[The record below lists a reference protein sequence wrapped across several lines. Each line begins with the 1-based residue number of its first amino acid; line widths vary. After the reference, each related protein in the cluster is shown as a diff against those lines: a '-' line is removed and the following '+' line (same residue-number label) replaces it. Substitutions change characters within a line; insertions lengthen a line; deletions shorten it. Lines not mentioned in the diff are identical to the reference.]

1 MDSQQGN
8 SRDDAPNGELGV
20 DAQQLGQIQAAGA
33 EDQQGDAGSDGD
45 QHSEQQEEAD
55 GEDQAA
61 GESQAGQESS
71 GAAAAQGPFSPDLRE
86 RVKDLEKL
94 VRDIMAEKQTKPG
107 GSHFQGVKLRPA
119 DPPKFSGANKEV
131 VKDWL
136 ATVFQWL
143 GSGNCVPT
151 QRVPLAQTFLTGG
164 AATLWRAKSAVLQSQ
179 GFDILDWD
187 VFART
192 LETAFGHQDPEQNAR
207 DKLDVLKQTHTVEDY
222 ANKFQSL
229 VAEIVTMPPSEG
241 DLLQKFRN
249 GLKPEMQIAAGIDP
263 ITGTRWMDL
272 QKFISYACVTDAS
285 RIQANRGSKTSDKSE
300 QGKSSGSGTSYKEKL
315 KGKRPNESSSGQ
327 PPKKP
332 KMDQEKKKQSDDQKA
347 KDWEQ
352 NTCFYCHKPD
362 HKARDCPD
370 KPKRAGFQKTK

>member
-1 MDSQQGN
+1 MDSQQRN

-33 EDQQGDAGSDGD
+33 GDQQGDAGSGGD

-71 GAAAAQGPFSPDLRE
+71 GAAAAQGPFSLDLRE
-86 RVKDLEKL
+86 RVKDLGKL

-179 GFDILDWD
+179 GFDIWI
-187 VFART
+187 
-192 LETAFGHQDPEQNAR
+192 GM
-207 DKLDVLKQTHTVEDY
+207 
-222 ANKFQSL
+222 SL
-229 VAEIVTMPPSEG
+229 P
-241 DLLQKFRN
+241 
-249 GLKPEMQIAAGIDP
+249 GLWRQPLGI
-263 ITGTRWMDL
+263 
-272 QKFISYACVTDAS
+272 
-285 RIQANRGSKTSDKSE
+285 RIQSRM
-300 QGKSSGSGTSYKEKL
+300 QGTSWMSL
-315 KGKRPNESSSGQ
+315 SRLIQWRTMLTSFNLS
-327 PPKKP
+327 
-332 KMDQEKKKQSDDQKA
+332 
-347 KDWEQ
+347 WL
-352 NTCFYCHKPD
+352 
-362 HKARDCPD
+362 RL
-370 KPKRAGFQKTK
+370 

>member
-1 MDSQQGN
+1 MYSQQGN
-8 SRDDAPNGELGV
+8 SRDDHPNGELGV
-20 DAQQLGQIQAAGA
+20 DGQQLGQIQAAGA
-33 EDQQGDAGSDGD
+33 RDQQGDAGSDGD
-45 QHSEQQEEAD
+45 QHSEQEEAD

-61 GESQAGQESS
+61 GESQAGQEST

-86 RVKDLEKL
+86 RVMDLEKHLEKL

-192 LETAFGHQDPEQNAR
+192 LETAFGH
-207 DKLDVLKQTHTVEDY
+207 
-222 ANKFQSL
+222 
-229 VAEIVTMPPSEG
+229 
-241 DLLQKFRN
+241 
-249 GLKPEMQIAAGIDP
+249 
-263 ITGTRWMDL
+263 
-272 QKFISYACVTDAS
+272 
-285 RIQANRGSKTSDKSE
+285 
-300 QGKSSGSGTSYKEKL
+300 
-315 KGKRPNESSSGQ
+315 
-327 PPKKP
+327 
-332 KMDQEKKKQSDDQKA
+332 
-347 KDWEQ
+347 
-352 NTCFYCHKPD
+352 
-362 HKARDCPD
+362 
-370 KPKRAGFQKTK
+370 